1 LFNRLDDSL
10 GLFDRSSKCLLSSFF
25 PILIKNL
32 IIFATIASIQKVIL
46 LKKAGVYVL
55 VYNVHTKDIKKLD
68 SFYIPSNDEV
78 MWFHLD
84 VHNSKDQLKKIF
96 EEIAIHPAAKE
107 NFNLF
112 SDIPKMNLYENEAV
126 ISLFSI
132 DEEDYTPIR
141 LNMLAT
147 RNMVITYEE
156 QLDLDLLK
164 VLPKKFMEN
173 PHFMSSPGHILFRI
187 TENISISFLE
197 SIDKIAD
204 EIQALEKS
212 VFIDPFE
219 NKIGK
224 SVYRWKVM
232 LHELRQIVEP
242 QEGLLKQIGKADF
255 PYINE
260 DAGFYF
266 QDLQS
271 NYARIVAAYDTFK
284 DSLSNIFNLQI
295 SLKSDHTNAIMKTLT
310 LVSVIFIPMTFIAGL
325 YGMNFEWMPEL
336 KWRWGYFYA
345 LILMFG
351 IGGGITLYFRKK
363 GWWGTKRDRS

>member
-1 LFNRLDDSL
+1 
-10 GLFDRSSKCLLSSFF
+10 
-25 PILIKNL
+25 
-32 IIFATIASIQKVIL
+32 
-46 LKKAGVYVL
+46 
-55 VYNVHTKDIKKLD
+55 
-68 SFYIPSNDEV
+68 
-78 MWFHLD
+78 
-84 VHNSKDQLKKIF
+84 
-96 EEIAIHPAAKE
+96 
-107 NFNLF
+107 
-112 SDIPKMNLYENEAV
+112 
-126 ISLFSI
+126 
-132 DEEDYTPIR
+132 
-141 LNMLAT
+141 
-147 RNMVITYEE
+147 
-156 QLDLDLLK
+156 LDLLK

-187 TENISISFLE
+187 IENISISFLE
-197 SIDKIAD
+197 SIDNIAD

-351 IGGGITLYFRKK
+351 IGGGITLYFRIK
-363 GWWGTKRDRS
+363 GWWGTKKDRS